1 MSGIDFNDEKI
12 EDPINQE
19 INTKIEPIL
28 FGAEIS
34 FNIAEKPEL
43 FLYCDGFIDTKVC
56 CVDIKDSNKNIISFG
71 TTYIIFY
78 IYFFRLLL

>member
-1 MSGIDFNDEKI
+1 MSGLEYGDLSN
-12 EDPINQE
+12 EDPLNQE
-19 INTKIEPIL
+19 INVKIEPIL

-56 CVDIKDSNKNIISFG
+56 CVNVYDANKSLINFG
-71 TTYIIFY
+71 TDHLFVC
-78 IYFFRLLL
+78 IYFY